1 MCSFQVV
8 VFLIVPEFHLIDSS
22 GLEIL
27 FKLVGGLSQVLG
39 LDVVAVFLVLIHLSE
54 GLIED
59 CLYLI
64 CGAADLDIT
73 HFYATTI
80 KL

>member
-1 MCSFQVV
+1 MSSFQVV

-22 GLEIL
+22 GFKIL
-27 FKLVGGLSQVLG
+27 FELIGGLSEILG
-39 LDVVAVFLVLIHLSE
+39 LDIVPVFLMLIHLSE
-54 GLIED
+54 GLVED
-59 CLYLI
+59 CLYLV